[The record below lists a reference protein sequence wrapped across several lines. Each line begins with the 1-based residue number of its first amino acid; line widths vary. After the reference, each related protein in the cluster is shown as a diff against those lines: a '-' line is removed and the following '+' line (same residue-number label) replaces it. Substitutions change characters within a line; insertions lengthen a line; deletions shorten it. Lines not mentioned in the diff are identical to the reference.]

1 MIDGPPLISFAVRP
15 HSPMIEA
22 IGAIVEL
29 VIWVMTECLGLIIHA
44 LPGAFA
50 GMMAKDLSRR
60 VWCIQAMARVSAV
73 ICMCAVAVPPLP
85 WRWTVAGATGVL
97 ALALGN
103 CVECFSPRRVKAEP
117 RNAADSR

>member
-50 GMMAKDLSRR
+50 
-60 VWCIQAMARVSAV
+60 
-73 ICMCAVAVPPLP
+73 
-85 WRWTVAGATGVL
+85 
-97 ALALGN
+97 
-103 CVECFSPRRVKAEP
+103 
-117 RNAADSR
+117 